1 MRLGGPSVVVNRR
14 DFRPARV
21 TVCIVVC
28 IPHELDYYVHRFDVL
43 KLSLRSLAAN
53 TPRDRYDL
61 MVLDNGSRPE
71 VVDHLRTLHA
81 RGDIDSLV
89 LMHRNIGKLNAW
101 RMLFDAAPGE
111 LVAYSDD
118 DVWFDAGWLDAQ
130 LEIFETYP
138 RVGMVSARPVRKQ
151 FAYGNAYLPGY
162 LEEFNSI
169 IVDRGHF
176 IPDEWELEFLRST
189 GRSASGLESV
199 KQSRTDVLL
208 EYRGVRAYSTAT
220 HFQFLAPKT
229 VMLEGL
235 KLGACRTQGSEE
247 RRVEEAIDE
256 MGYARL
262 STFGRHVR
270 HIGNV
275 VSAELL
281 NDVGKTLA
289 VGDDLAVWSPPPP
302 LLERLIGFRAA
313 RGVLR
318 RLNRWSYLLLHHPA
332 P

>member
-1 MRLGGPSVVVNRR
+1 MRIGGPTAVVKRK
-14 DFRPARV
+14 DFQPARI

-43 KLSLRSLAAN
+43 KLSLRSLLAN
-53 TPRDRYDL
+53 TPRERYDL
-61 MVLDNGSRPE
+61 MVLDNGSRKE
-71 VVDHLRTLHA
+71 VVDYLRILQV
-81 RGDIDSLV
+81 RGDIESL
-89 LMHRNIGKLNAW
+89 LLLHRNIGKLNAW

-118 DVWFDAGWLDAQ
+118 DVLFEKGWLDAQ
-130 LEIFETYP
+130 LEILDTYP
-138 RVGMVSARPVRKQ
+138 QVGMVSARPVRKQ
-151 FAYGNAYLPGY
+151 FAYGNAYLPAY
-162 LEEFNSI
+162 LEGFPGITVS
-169 IVDRGHF
+169 RGHF

-199 KQSRTDVLL
+199 KESRTDVLL
-208 EYRGVRAYSTAT
+208 EYRGVKAYSTAT
-220 HFQFLAPKT
+220 HFQFIAPKSI
-229 VMLEGL
+229 MLEGL
-235 KLGACRTQGSEE
+235 KRGADRAQGSEE
-247 RRVEEAIDE
+247 RRVEESIDE
-256 MGYARL
+256 MGCARL

-281 NDVGKTLA
+281 NEIGSTLR
-289 VGDDLAVWSPPPP
+289 VEDDLAVWSPPPP

-313 RGVLR
+313 RGILR
-318 RLNRWSYLLLHHPA
+318 RLNRWSYLLLHHPS

>member
-1 MRLGGPSVVVNRR
+1 MRIGGPPAVVKRK
-14 DFRPARV
+14 DFHAARV

-28 IPHELDYYVHRFDVL
+28 IPHQLDYYVHRLDVL

-53 TPRDRYDL
+53 TPRERYDL

-71 VVDHLRTLHA
+71 VVEYLRTLQA

-89 LMHRNIGKLNAW
+89 LLHRNIGKLNAW
-101 RMLFDAAPGE
+101 RMLFNAAPGD

-118 DVWFDAGWLDAQ
+118 DVFFEAGWFDAQFEILD
-130 LEIFETYP
+130 TYP

-151 FAYGNAYLPGY
+151 FGYGNAYLPGY
-162 LEEFNSI
+162 LEECPGLAIS
-169 IVDRGHF
+169 RGHF

-189 GRSASGLESV
+189 GRSASGLESL

-208 EYRGVRAYSTAT
+208 EYRGVKAYSTAT
-220 HFQFLAPKT
+220 HFQFIAPRP
-229 VMLEGL
+229 VILEGL
-235 KLGACRTQGSEE
+235 RRGANRATGSEE
-247 RRVEEAIDE
+247 RSVEESIDE

-270 HIGNV
+270 HVGNV

-281 NDVGKTLA
+281 AEVGSTLGA
-289 VGDDLAVWSPPPP
+289 ETDLAIWSRPSPM
-302 LLERLIGFRAA
+302 LERLIGFRAA
-313 RGVLR
+313 RSALR